1 MQGACKGSESGS
13 SKGAARPAVGIDPA
27 LFEENERTAPQAEGR
42 RTLHAGAMDL
52 ELGGRL
58 EEVEIAFET
67 WGSLSPEKDNAIL
80 VCHALSGD
88 SHAVGWWSKLVGPGK
103 AIDTDRYF
111 VIGTNCLGGC
121 QGSTGPSS
129 LAPDGKRYAMR
140 FPMITVGDMVEAQ
153 RRLVSSLGIE
163 RLLLVAG
170 GSMGGMQ
177 ALQWAAVGGTRK
189 VWVTASALAHNAMQI
204 GFNEVARQAI
214 LRDPKWKGGEYDP
227 DDPPVAG
234 LAVGRMVGHLSYL
247 SESAFDAKFGRAL
260 QRGEFHRDFGPE
272 FAVESYLSYQ
282 GEKFAGR
289 FDANSLLYLTRAI
302 DYFEC
307 PSLAGADAEF
317 LVTAFTSDWIYP
329 VHQSEAIAAHARA
342 GGNPVR
348 LEVIDLPYGHDA
360 FLVDGEEQGRRLR
373 DWL

>member
-1 MQGACKGSESGS
+1 
-13 SKGAARPAVGIDPA
+13 VGIDPA
-27 LFEENERTAPQAEGR
+27 LFEENERTAPQAESR
-42 RTLHAGAMDL
+42 RLFRAGAIDL

-67 WGSLSPEKDNAIL
+67 WGNLSPEKDNAIL

-88 SHAVGWWSKLVGPGK
+88 SHAVGWWSKIVGPGK
-103 AIDTDRYF
+103 AIDSDRYF
-111 VIGTNCLGGC
+111 VIGSNCLGGC

-129 LAPDGKRYAMR
+129 IAPDGRRYGMR

-153 RRLVSSLGIE
+153 RRLVRSLGID

-177 ALQWAAVGGTRK
+177 ALQWAATGGTRK

-214 LRDPKWKGGEYDP
+214 LRDPKWKGGDYDP
-227 DDPPVAG
+227 SDPPVAG
-234 LAVGRMVGHLSYL
+234 LAIGRMVGHLSYL
-247 SESAFDAKFGRAL
+247 SEAAFEAKFGRSL
-260 QRGEFHRDFGPE
+260 QRGAFYRDFGPE
-272 FAVESYLSYQ
+272 FAVESYLAYQ
-282 GEKFAGR
+282 GEKFARR

-307 PSLAGADAEF
+307 PSLADADAEF

-329 VHQSEAIAAHARA
+329 VHQSEKIAAHARA
-342 GGNPVR
+342 GGNDVR
-348 LEVIDLPYGHDA
+348 LEVLDLPYGHDA
-360 FLVDGEEQGRRLR
+360 FLVDGVEQGRVVREFLA
-373 DWL
+373 